1 MAYRVLSSGDAF
13 WRPSNQM
20 KVENTDLAK
29 QLEAETLGARFWRL
43 APGQASTKHRHFE
56 THELYVLIDGQG
68 RVRVDDE
75 VLTLRPLDALLVEP
89 EHVRQ
94 LFNDTDS
101 DALWL
106 VVGSPREGCLQHAGD
121 DRGAARRDVPRRPEG
136 DAAGAGRRAVRGLNP
151 AILFEACETRSGF
164 GIFEIMSS
172 VEMPRKYVPPPL
184 ELVKS
189 RIEELLPPDAKAEID
204 GGAVVVDVRDPE
216 RFEAGHVEGAVNVP
230 SGESAR
236 DAHEAAYVEAIEKAG
251 ASTGDRVILVCGE
264 GNRSA
269 RTADAL
275 QNEHDFDNVASVIGG
290 SKLWSELGYPIEG
303 EIAIGDEE
311 AETHL
316 EGEEDT
322 T

>member
-1 MAYRVLSSGDAF
+1 
-13 WRPSNQM
+13 
-20 KVENTDLAK
+20 
-29 QLEAETLGARFWRL
+29 
-43 APGQASTKHRHFE
+43 
-56 THELYVLIDGQG
+56 
-68 RVRVDDE
+68 
-75 VLTLRPLDALLVEP
+75 
-89 EHVRQ
+89 
-94 LFNDTDS
+94 
-101 DALWL
+101 
-106 VVGSPREGCLQHAGD
+106 
-121 DRGAARRDVPRRPEG
+121 
-136 DAAGAGRRAVRGLNP
+136 
-151 AILFEACETRSGF
+151 
-164 GIFEIMSS
+164 
-172 VEMPRKYVPPPL
+172 MPRKQVPPPL

-189 RIEELLPPDAKAEID
+189 RIEELLPPAAKAEID

-236 DAHEAAYVEAIEKAG
+236 GAHEAAYVEAIEKAG
-251 ASTGDRVILVCGE
+251 ASPGDRVILVCGE

-275 QNEHDFDNVASVIGG
+275 QNEHDFENVASVIGG

>member
-1 MAYRVLSSGDAF
+1 
-13 WRPSNQM
+13 
-20 KVENTDLAK
+20 
-29 QLEAETLGARFWRL
+29 
-43 APGQASTKHRHFE
+43 
-56 THELYVLIDGQG
+56 
-68 RVRVDDE
+68 
-75 VLTLRPLDALLVEP
+75 
-89 EHVRQ
+89 
-94 LFNDTDS
+94 
-101 DALWL
+101 
-106 VVGSPREGCLQHAGD
+106 
-121 DRGAARRDVPRRPEG
+121 
-136 DAAGAGRRAVRGLNP
+136 
-151 AILFEACETRSGF
+151 
-164 GIFEIMSS
+164 
-172 VEMPRKYVPPPL
+172 MPRKYVPPPL

-204 GGAVVVDVRDPE
+204 GGAVMVDVRDPE

-236 DAHEAAYVEAIEKAG
+236 DAHEAAYVEAIENAG